1 MNELRELQKY
11 QNIHDL
17 ECHKDILRLKFDDS
31 FKHDVLHFG
40 KYSGRLSKLLELKYD
55 ISKSTPNIKKTI
67 VDAFIIIL
75 HLSNTFNF
83 DLLKIL
89 NCMDIDNGTIDNI
102 VTKIIKNNPDLYKS
116 LNVTNYDDRLLQF
129 ILKLTAT
136 IGPLQKSAEDLDHLL
151 GLDIKKMRDE
161 LTKLTLIILLEG
173 KIWGVNFNNDVKQ
186 RWAVIKQKQTV

>member
-11 QNIHDL
+11 QNVHDL

-40 KYSGRLSKLLELKYD
+40 KYSGRLSKLLESKYE
-55 ISKSTPNIKKTI
+55 TPKNTSDIKKTI

-89 NCMDIDNGTIDNI
+89 DCMDINNGTIDD
-102 VTKIIKNNPDLYKS
+102 VVAKIIKNNPDLYKS
-116 LNVTNYDDRLLQF
+116 LNVTNYDDKLLQF
-129 ILKLTAT
+129 ILKLTST
-136 IGPLQKSAEDLDHLL
+136 IGPLQKFAEDLDHLL
-151 GLDIKKMRDE
+151 GFEIKKMRDE
-161 LTKLTLIILLEG
+161 LIKLTPIILLEG

-186 RWAVIKQKQTV
+186 RWIDIKQNQTV